1 MSYFLEKTAK
11 YLCARYGEA
20 SGNLC
25 VVMPNRRGGLFLREY
40 WSGIISQPQ
49 WTPSVYAIE
58 DFVSELAGLQLVDN
72 FEQLFTLYTVY
83 RKHKGKNAESFESF
97 SRWAPSLLAD
107 FNEAD
112 SWMADTRRLFGN
124 VGHLKNLEGWSTD
137 PEQLTGFQQ
146 QYAGFWK
153 SLGYY
158 YEQFGEELKQQ
169 QKAYPGLAYRQVAGD
184 ILNLVGTRPWEKI
197 IFCGF
202 NALNAAEEKII
213 SELLAAGKADVL
225 FDRDSYYMREESQEA
240 GLFLRNYLKR
250 FPDNV
255 IAPGFEHETDEL
267 ATAEKEIRIIG
278 TARRTSQVQAASWF
292 LQQWVKEPGHIP
304 KKTAVV
310 TSDEHLLL
318 PLLHALPDSSDDVNV
333 TMGYPMRN
341 TPIAALASNLLEMHT
356 EAQKHQ
362 QQTPD
367 GLLRFYHTDVNRL
380 LSHPYIRLLFR
391 NTDAGYPGRLANY
404 LAENNFVFVSLKQLQ
419 EALPES
425 GSSFRRIAPLFR
437 TWRTTQ
443 DAFYSIEYLVGVLRK
458 QFTPQRRE
466 NEKRKPSVELE
477 FLFQF
482 DKLVSRLRSLASQYP
497 HLRELKTLRAL
508 LLQAVDSTSLPFYG
522 EPLTGLQVMGLLET
536 RTLDFDNVILLSC
549 NENKLP
555 PARNHG
561 TFITAALRRE
571 FNLPGWNDKDA
582 VTAYHFYRLLQRA
595 KRIVLV
601 YNTETDTFGKG
612 EKSRYLTQIQYELA
626 RANVNIKVTE
636 ELFSAPAQ
644 PPGVSEIRIEKTEQ
658 IIQKLEEL
666 AAGGLSPSL
675 LNSYRTCPMQF
686 YYRYV
691 AGIRENDRVEE
702 TIGADTMGIVIHA
715 TLEQLY
721 LPYKGQQLTPEHVE
735 EMYTHLRGFIHKE
748 FALRYP
754 VEELQYGKNLLIQHI
769 TLKYLNDFLELEM
782 ETAKRLEKTKQRWI
796 IHDLETEL
804 KSAVTVGA
812 RTIQLKGHA
821 DRIDEIGS
829 TVRIIDYK
837 TGQVKEP
844 ELKVSNW
851 FDFNT
856 NYELNKSFQL
866 LMYAYM
872 YERSG
877 QQQGRL
883 LQSGI
888 ITFRKLKD
896 GLKTVKT
903 IAENTHLGKD
913 DLNTFE
919 GLLRDM
925 LTELFAPEI
934 DFVQTDDV
942 ERCKI
947 CPYREVCNRG

>member
-1 MSYFLEKTAK
+1 
-11 YLCARYGEA
+11 
-20 SGNLC
+20 
-25 VVMPNRRGGLFLREY
+25 MPNRRGGLFLREY

-83 RKHKGKNAESFESF
+83 RKHKGKKSESFESF

-112 SWMADTRRLFGN
+112 SWMADTKRLFGN
-124 VGHLKNLEGWSTD
+124 IGHLKNLEGWSTD
-137 PEQLTGFQQ
+137 ENQLTGFQK
-146 QYAGFWK
+146 QYAGFWE

-158 YEQFGEELKQQ
+158 YEQFRNELQQQ
-169 QKAYPGLAYRQVAGD
+169 QKAYPGLAYREVAGD
-184 ILNLVGTRPWEKI
+184 IVNLVSTRPWEKI

-240 GLFLRNYLKR
+240 GLFLRKYLKL

-255 IAPGFEHETDEL
+255 IAPGFEHETDNL
-267 ATAEKEIRIIG
+267 ATAKKEIRIVG

-292 LQQWVKEPGHIP
+292 LRQWVLEPDHIP

-318 PLLHALPDSSDDVNV
+318 PLLHALPENSGDVNV

-356 EAQKHQ
+356 EAQKHNQ
-362 QQTPD
+362 LTPE

-380 LSHPYIRLLFR
+380 LSHPYIRLLYR
-391 NTDAGYPGRLANY
+391 TSDNGYPGRLARH
-404 LAENNFVFVSLKQLQ
+404 LAENNFVFVSYKQLQ

-425 GSSFRRIAPLFR
+425 EKSFRRIAPLFR
-437 TWRTTQ
+437 TWRSTQ
-443 DAFYSIEYLVGVLRK
+443 DAFQAIEYLVGALRK
-458 QFTPQRRE
+458 LFTPQKTESGKRR
-466 NEKRKPSVELE
+466 PSVELE

-497 HLRELKTLRAL
+497 HLRELKTLRTL
-508 LLQAVDSTSLPFYG
+508 LLQAVDSTALPFYG

-595 KRIVLV
+595 KRVVLV

-612 EKSRYLTQIQYELA
+612 EKSRYLTQLQYELA
-626 RANVNIKVTE
+626 RVNPDAVITE

-644 PPGVSEIRIEKTEQ
+644 PPGVSEIRIQKSAPVM
-658 IIQKLEEL
+658 QKLDEL
-666 AAGGLSPSL
+666 AASGLSPSL
-675 LNSYRTCPMQF
+675 LNSYRTCPLQF
-686 YYRYV
+686 YYKYI
-691 AGIRENDRVEE
+691 AAIRENERVEE

-721 LPYKGQQLTPEHVE
+721 TPYKGQQLTPDHVE

-748 FALRYP
+748 FAARYP

-769 TLKYLNDFLELEM
+769 TLKYLNDFLQLELGE
-782 ETAKRLEKTKQRWI
+782 AKRLEKLKKRWI

-804 KSAVTVGA
+804 QSAIMVGE
-812 RTIQLKGHA
+812 RNIRLKGHA
-821 DRIDEIGS
+821 DRVDEIGN
-829 TVRIIDYK
+829 TIRIIDYK
-837 TGQVKEP
+837 TGKAEDKE
-844 ELKVSNW
+844 LRVSNW
-851 FDFNT
+851 FEFNT
-856 NYELNKSFQL
+856 DAKLNKSFQL

-877 QQQGRL
+877 KPLAGL

-888 ITFRKLKD
+888 ITFRELKA
-896 GLKTVKT
+896 GLKAVKT
-903 IAENTHLGKD
+903 LSDNNHLGKE

-925 LTELFAPEI
+925 LNEMFTPEI
-934 DFVQTDDV
+934 DFIQTDDL
-942 ERCKI
+942 ERCNL